1 MERITRIILSIIII
15 VVISSRKKMS
25 VYLLFVGWS
34 RWCKERQTCMI
45 TPNAVNKNK
54 IKMCYSTK
62 TTKVNAAIKPTN
74 PTEMPRSISVLPSTK
89 MKSNNTTINPT
100 TVTVT
105 ANNKRNK
112 NQPNTTSLTNNINKP
127 NPSKPLNLISKHR
140 WNSTRIWREV
150 CLKK

>member
-25 VYLLFVGWS
+25 VCLLFVGWG
-34 RWCKERQTCMI
+34 RWCKVRQTSMI

-74 PTEMPRSISVLPSTK
+74 PTEMPKSISVLPSTK

-100 TVTVT
+100 TVT
-105 ANNKRNK
+105 ANNKTNK
-112 NQPNTTSLTNNINKP
+112 NQPNTINIINKA